1 MTDRRIIKCDYNSDT
16 IQALINAYRQNEPR
30 CINIPRKSS
39 KISLKRSCLGTDFD
53 LENRDNDQVTADSSD
68 KKLVN
73 LGPIALFSEFKLSTS
88 TGKETENIENAHIYC
103 LM

>member
-1 MTDRRIIKCDYNSDT
+1 MPIDKTN
-16 IQALINAYRQNEPR
+16 LFV
-30 CINIPRKSS
+30 NIPSKSS
-39 KISLKRSCLGTDFD
+39 KLSLKWSLETDFEVEKGD
-53 LENRDNDQVTADSSD
+53 IDQVTADISD

-88 TGKETENIENAHIYC
+88 SGKETETDEKAHVYC